1 MAENVINLI
10 DIESASS
17 QECDKSNL
25 SKSKL
30 ILEIVG
36 NGITL
41 KLLEIKQKL
50 NVNFVTRNIVP
61 KQVLMH

>member
-1 MAENVINLI
+1 MINLI

>member
-1 MAENVINLI
+1 VINLI